1 MIIIG
6 LTGGIGS
13 GKSTIAEYIKKK
25 RIPVFDSDVEVR
37 KFYIK
42 KDKDLIKII
51 KKIDAKKHIIVRGK
65 INKKKL
71 SKIVFNENKK
81 LKMLEG
87 VIFKKL
93 RIKRDFFLKKN
104 KLLNKKIVVLNV
116 PLLFE
121 NKINKMCDYVIV
133 TKAPLKTRIK
143 RVLKRQGMNIEKF
156 NKINHIQIPEKK
168 RTILADF
175 VVTTAVKKS
184 TTYKKIDKILN
195 KIEKKNNHI
204 KQP

>member
-65 INKKKL
+65 INKKK
-71 SKIVFNENKK
+71 
-81 LKMLEG
+81 
-87 VIFKKL
+87 
-93 RIKRDFFLKKN
+93 
-104 KLLNKKIVVLNV
+104 
-116 PLLFE
+116 
-121 NKINKMCDYVIV
+121 
-133 TKAPLKTRIK
+133 TK
-143 RVLKRQGMNIEKF
+143 
-156 NKINHIQIPEKK
+156 
-168 RTILADF
+168 
-175 VVTTAVKKS
+175 
-184 TTYKKIDKILN
+184 
-195 KIEKKNNHI
+195 
-204 KQP
+204 

>member
-25 RIPVFDSDVEVR
+25 RIPVFDSDVEV
-37 KFYIK
+37 KKLYIK
-42 KDKDLIKII
+42 KDKNLIKII
-51 KKIDAKKHIIVRGK
+51 KKIDTEKNIIVRGK

-71 SKIVFNENKK
+71 SKVVFNKNKK
-81 LKMLEG
+81 LKILED

-93 RIKRDFFLKKN
+93 RSTRAFFLKKN

-121 NKINKMCDYVIV
+121 NKINKICDYVV
-133 TKAPLKTRIK
+133 VAKAPLKTRIK
-143 RVLKRQGMNIEKF
+143 RVLKRKGMNIEKF
-156 NKINHIQIPEKK
+156 NKINFIQIPEKK
-168 RTILADF
+168 RITLADF
-175 VVTTAVKKS
+175 IVTTSVKKS
-184 TTYKKIDKILN
+184 TTYKQIDKILN
-195 KIEKKNNHI
+195 KVNKKNNTT
-204 KQP
+204 K